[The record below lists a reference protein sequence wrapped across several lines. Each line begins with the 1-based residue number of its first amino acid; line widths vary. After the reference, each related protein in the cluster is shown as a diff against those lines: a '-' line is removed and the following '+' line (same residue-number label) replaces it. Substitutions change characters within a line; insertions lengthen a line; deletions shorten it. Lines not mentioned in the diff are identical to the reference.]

1 MMDTIALLKDID
13 RKQLVE
19 KMCEEANIPYT
30 VLCELLTAALET
42 QGNSTRHRLNQ
53 KIEQI
58 IEPHVVGEQ
67 ESAENSD
74 HGSGK

>member
-1 MMDTIALLKDID
+1 MDTIALLKDID

-19 KMCEEANIPYT
+19 KMCSEADIPYT

-58 IEPHVVGEQ
+58 IEPQIAGTQ
-67 ESAENSD
+67 KSPENND
-74 HGSGK
+74 HGTGE

>member
-1 MMDTIALLKDID
+1 MDTIALLKDSE
-13 RKQLVE
+13 RRQLVE
-19 KMCEEANIPYT
+19 EMCEKANIPYT

-58 IEPHVVGEQ
+58 IEPQVAGAQ
-67 ESAENSD
+67 KSLENSD
-74 HGSGK
+74 DGAGT